1 LTQKTIPF
9 LEEKAYCPF
18 YAVDPDS
25 GLVVASVLTTAQELG
40 LRVAA
45 RLVAGQAVVLED
57 GAEGGIVLKRQ
68 KDVEIPLPKDPAQS
82 EEDTPVIRYR
92 ASYTRTH
99 PFGCAL
105 RQAHRHEPRHE
116 YSRWYSRWQGIAQGR
131 HLRLETGVGYETCVL
146 HRDATMYAAPNHWG
160 YLLRLSGSSEK
171 QFWAQFSH
179 LWGRVTG
186 LPARPAWVPSLW
198 NMGLKLELIVPLQ
211 AFGCEGWRIVPRW
224 DRPSL
229 DSARDRP
236 FGPAQDRDGAA
247 GWREVLKTIVLVK
260 GDE

>member
-1 LTQKTIPF
+1 MTQKTIPF
-9 LEEKAYCPF
+9 LGEKAYCPF
-18 YAVDPDS
+18 YALDPNL
-25 GLVVASVLTTAQELG
+25 GFVVASVLTTAQELG
-40 LRVAA
+40 LRVVA

-82 EEDTPVIRYR
+82 EEDTPSIRYR

-99 PFGCAL
+99 P
-105 RQAHRHEPRHE
+105 
-116 YSRWYSRWQGIAQGR
+116 
-131 HLRLETGVGYETCVL
+131 LRLETGVGYETCVL
-146 HRDATMYAAPNHWG
+146 HRDGTMYAAPNHWG
-160 YLLRLSGSSEK
+160 YLLRLPGSSDE
-171 QFWAQFSH
+171 QFWARFSH

-211 AFGCEGWRIVPRW
+211 AFGCEGWRIDPRW

-229 DSARDRP
+229 DSA
-236 FGPAQDRDGAA
+236 QDRDGMA
-247 GWREVLKTIVLVK
+247 GWREVLKTLVLIK
-260 GDE
+260 GDA